1 VHQQLA
7 AALEARLIMNGGEY
21 VALAISEFR
30 LAPVLGNHHGCE
42 RTLGGVTRA

>member
-7 AALEARLIMNGGEY
+7 AALEARLIMDGGEC
-21 VALAISEFR
+21 VALAISGFR

-42 RTLGGVTRA
+42 RTLGGVTHA